1 MDHSV
6 LKINLQRSINLRVEE
21 GEGLTARSIVD
32 TSHGELG
39 QASPLVLCNQEITE
53 ITTVWFSSQSQSG
66 GEWWGDYTVCD
77 DTETG
82 GGQLVI
88 TIMII
93 I

>member
-6 LKINLQRSINLRVEE
+6 LKINLQRSINLGVEE

-53 ITTVWFSSQSQSG
+53 ITTVSLHSDSQAG
-66 GEWWGDYTVCD
+66 GAAV
-77 DTETG
+77 
-82 GGQLVI
+82 
-88 TIMII
+88 
-93 I
+93 